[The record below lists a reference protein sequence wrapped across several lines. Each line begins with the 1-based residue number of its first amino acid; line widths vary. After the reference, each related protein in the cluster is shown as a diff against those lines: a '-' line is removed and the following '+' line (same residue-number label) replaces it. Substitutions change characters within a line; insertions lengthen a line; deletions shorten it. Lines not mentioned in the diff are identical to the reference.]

1 MKQKNIEYIFC
12 HNVHGILGTVNLFN
26 VSGEKSHS
34 NEPFD
39 FSIFILTYNI
49 DLYLWKTIFVS
60 FLLKN
65 CWNTFKRIIYWVQ
78 VRVQNLKVENLYISG
93 ASAETALQALL
104 HLVTIFKFWSEQ
116 STLWQYGTM
125 EGSDNLNKFRNV
137 VSNVCCQKV
146 SEIFKNVLWNNKCR
160 NKPGISFDRSSIRTD
175 EKLFKVP
182 SDVSSFDRFPDEELR
197 VGHQALSIIRRLGKS
212 FL

>member
-1 MKQKNIEYIFC
+1 
-12 HNVHGILGTVNLFN
+12 
-26 VSGEKSHS
+26 
-34 NEPFD
+34 
-39 FSIFILTYNI
+39 
-49 DLYLWKTIFVS
+49 
-60 FLLKN
+60 
-65 CWNTFKRIIYWVQ
+65 
-78 VRVQNLKVENLYISG
+78 
-93 ASAETALQALL
+93 
-104 HLVTIFKFWSEQ
+104 
-116 STLWQYGTM
+116 M

-146 SEIFKNVLWNNKCR
+146 SEIFKNILWNNKFR